1 MSGKGLIVLAGVVA
15 LVVLSSGCVQDRADD
30 WKNRY
35 SLASIAKQAKADGKT
50 SVTVTGPI
58 IEYAGSNIGF
68 EEARQLYSIVVAE
81 PLEARPYSAD
91 SEHIV
96 TWYRCR
102 VREAIS
108 IRPPLVCDTCPVP
121 GNPPVGMG
129 VAREGEFLIS
139 RSGGTVLI
147 DNVEV
152 TMTGMPDLKI
162 DQSYVMFAS
171 INSNGVALFVGGPV
185 GLFRVGDN
193 DSLEPVVPTSK
204 LGSDMQRRFSLKLSR
219 LRASS

>member
-15 LVVLSSGCVQDRADD
+15 LVGLSSGCAQHRADD

-35 SLASIAKQAKADGKT
+35 SLANVAKQAKADGKT

-68 EEARQLYSIVVAE
+68 EEARRQYSIVVAE
-81 PLEARPYSAD
+81 PLEAHAYSAD
-91 SEHIV
+91 TEHIV
-96 TWYRCR
+96 TWYKCR
-102 VREAIS
+102 IREEIS
-108 IRPPLVCDTCPVP
+108 MRPPVVCDSCPVP
-121 GNPPVGMG
+121 GDPPVGLG

-152 TMTGMPDLKI
+152 TMTGMPDLKMN
-162 DQSYVMFAS
+162 QSYLMFAS
-171 INSNGVALFVGGPV
+171 INPNRVALFVGGPV

-193 DSLEPVVPTSK
+193 DRLEPVVPTSK
-204 LGSDMQRRFSLKLSR
+204 LTSDVQRRFSFKLSG